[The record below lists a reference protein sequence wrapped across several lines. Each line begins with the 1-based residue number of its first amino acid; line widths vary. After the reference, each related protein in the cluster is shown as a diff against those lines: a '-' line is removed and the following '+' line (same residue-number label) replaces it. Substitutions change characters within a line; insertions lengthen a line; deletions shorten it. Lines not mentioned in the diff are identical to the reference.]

1 MLQPIALSKTHM
13 ECYKLEESVP
23 VLMDLLAFEKTGE
36 RPGEVT
42 LKHPNTD
49 WTLVVHEGG
58 NGAGEKQMHNH
69 WGVRVLTTQE
79 VDAAY
84 EYLNAHKEQYR
95 LPQIGKPLNNHGS
108 YSLYFLEP
116 GSNGWEIEC
125 YADALRKEIWK
136 TKYGGVWAPHWERTL
151 PGERF
156 PGRGYVP
163 QGFTHG
169 TLAIGDHKVSRD
181 FYSNVLG
188 LEVYQ
193 ANPHVVYIKHPK
205 TKCYVVCAERKEWK
219 VFSDNFRFALT
230 VESQDAVSEVHR
242 WLSRSGK
249 ELGVIDLGPIREED
263 AASFFLLRDPDRNCW
278 EITSPN

>member
-13 ECYKLEESVP
+13 ECYKLNESVP
-23 VLMDLLAFEKTGE
+23 VLTDLLAFEKTRE

-95 LPQIGKPLNNHGS
+95 LPQIGQPLNNHGS

-219 VFSDNFRFALT
+219 VFSDNFR
-230 VESQDAVSEVHR
+230 
-242 WLSRSGK
+242 
-249 ELGVIDLGPIREED
+249 
-263 AASFFLLRDPDRNCW
+263 
-278 EITSPN
+278 